1 MTLELDL
8 LRSIRSQCS
17 GEMVLSKILSA
28 YSGTHF
34 SHCVHSSSRDLSI
47 LALVE
52 ESKMR
57 SPNNTVFY
65 TEAKNI
71 FIYILIVVW
80 KLTIESMGSEG

>member
-1 MTLELDL
+1 
-8 LRSIRSQCS
+8 
-17 GEMVLSKILSA
+17 
-28 YSGTHF
+28 
-34 SHCVHSSSRDLSI
+34 
-47 LALVE
+47 
-52 ESKMR
+52 MR